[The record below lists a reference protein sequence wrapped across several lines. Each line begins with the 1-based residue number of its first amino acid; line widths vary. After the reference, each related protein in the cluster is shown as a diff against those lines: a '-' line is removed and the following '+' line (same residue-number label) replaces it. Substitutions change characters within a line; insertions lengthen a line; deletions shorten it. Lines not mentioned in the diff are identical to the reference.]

1 MAVTASPSVAVTSD
15 PAGNWE
21 AASGMTGS
29 GKLCFIGRARPQ
41 AETLRVQCT
50 KANAAGLN
58 TQAGMP
64 GRGHFAASL
73 RAAMTPFYSSFLP
86 NINQFTVCWRRLLR
100 ARSMVRPDFLPM
112 FIAHIFAKLS
122 VRARIVVLGVI
133 PVVGFLANGIA
144 FLSGDAAVES
154 AFDTVHRNPEGADA
168 SRDLKAG
175 LLVMRA
181 ATTDFVAHPSDAE
194 VKNFD
199 DGQAMAMACL
209 DRIQASLAAADQDSV
224 MPLRIT
230 VRDLKASFDSLVN
243 EQKSLGYDEA
253 EGVTADLIAAS
264 NAVENVIHNDLSWI
278 GDVDRANLTTSLLT
292 LRRYENEYRLTRNE
306 AAERH
311 YLDEAKHF
319 NELFESVDGAPAMKE
334 KLNKQIQT
342 YSSTFAQWVA
352 STEDITPLV
361 SLINHDTESVLPEAD
376 KIIAAARDNARSA
389 AAELAAPRTR

>member
-1 MAVTASPSVAVTSD
+1 MRCFKD
-15 PAGNWE
+15 GPA
-21 AASGMTGS
+21 
-29 GKLCFIGRARPQ
+29 ARPRSG
-41 AETLRVQCT
+41 TLRVRCTNANERLITPIFGSLASDPTSAPHPGAGENRPAQPSPPYEEGRVGTWGSNPPVSCQILTNLLCAGGGLSRRVGLSPEQCRCNGDSMFF
-50 KANAAGLN
+50 AN
-58 TQAGMP
+58 
-64 GRGHFAASL
+64 
-73 RAAMTPFYSSFLP
+73 
-86 NINQFTVCWRRLLR
+86 
-100 ARSMVRPDFLPM
+100 
-112 FIAHIFAKLS
+112 IFSRLS

-144 FLSGDAAVES
+144 FLTGDTAVES
-154 AFDTVHRNPEGADA
+154 AFNTVHRNTEVADA

-175 LLVMRA
+175 LLAMRA
-181 ATTDFVAHPSDAE
+181 ATSDFVAHPSDAE

-230 VRDLKASFDSLVN
+230 VSDLKATFDSLVN

-253 EGVTADLIAAS
+253 EGVTAGLIAAS